1 MLKKDTDVLP
11 TQEANGL
18 RIDDAQFFAVDAER
32 LAINLLGK
40 ALVRVKDGK
49 KHTYIIAETEC
60 YMGVEDTACHACRGK
75 TERNSV
81 LWERGGTL
89 YVRLIY
95 GLYYMLN
102 VVAGSAGDPM
112 GVLIRGV
119 KEIKGPGRLTRAL
132 DIGKDFNREDILTS
146 DRIWIEDIG
155 LSPIYDATPR
165 IGIGY
170 AAKADIDK
178 PWRFVAYKYL

>member
-1 MLKKDTDVLP
+1 MLKKDTDGLP
-11 TQEANGL
+11 AEEINGM
-18 RIDDAQFFAVDAER
+18 RIVDAQFFAVDAEK

-40 ALVRVKDGK
+40 VLVRVKDGK
-49 KHTYIIAETEC
+49 RHTYIIAETEC
-60 YMGVEDTACHACRGK
+60 YMGVNDTACHACRGK

-102 VVAGSAGDPM
+102 IVAGSAGDPM

-155 LSPIYDATPR
+155 LTPTYNTTPR
-165 IGIGY
+165 IGICY
-170 AAKADIDK
+170 AAKADIEK
-178 PWRFVAYKYL
+178 LWRFVAYKHL